1 MRSVSAGAPTESRY
15 PIAGGRSLT
24 RREELRMLE
33 EEERIIIDRLN
44 GISNRI
50 ESLDEITKKE
60 VR

>member
-1 MRSVSAGAPTESRY
+1 MRNASGGLPTEGRH
-15 PIAGGRSLT
+15 PVAGDRALG

-50 ESLDEITKKE
+50 ESLDEITEKE

>member
-1 MRSVSAGAPTESRY
+1 
-15 PIAGGRSLT
+15 
-24 RREELRMLE
+24 MLE

-50 ESLDEITKKE
+50 ESLDEITEKE